1 MTPSGA
7 RVGTEISLFAT
18 RSGTVRGGH
27 TITAAHAGRKHQ
39 DEHNRRRSGRAGCMF
54 GDDPCYL
61 HLSFRHPGGDTMKEM
76 TLLITRATMFDLAVL
91 GVVIIT
97 WTIIGSVVIG
107 LLCVA
112 AATTMAAIVKLVDSE
127 RHVLGFL
134 GWIAIVSVGLIIIT
148 MLTRSA
154 LAQQVYTTVPVRP
167 APTEHKI
174 LPPPEYDYVYE
185 GDLTIVKDRRGA
197 TDPLQCRQSKHARML
212 DTRIRY
218 KKLRDHHG
226 RGRGDA
232 PARLDD
238 GPAAAPRDGALQ
250 RLDAGTRGPTGCIFG
265 RLALGASKP
274 TD

>member
-27 TITAAHAGRKHQ
+27 TITAAHAVRKHQ

-134 GWIAIVSVGLIIIT
+134 GWIAIVIPNPIDQNPWAHWRSPMDMMRQGWSTSLFHAAQQWS
-148 MLTRSA
+148 TRS
-154 LAQQVYTTVPVRP
+154 
-167 APTEHKI
+167 
-174 LPPPEYDYVYE
+174 
-185 GDLTIVKDRRGA
+185 
-197 TDPLQCRQSKHARML
+197 S
-212 DTRIRY
+212 
-218 KKLRDHHG
+218 
-226 RGRGDA
+226 
-232 PARLDD
+232 
-238 GPAAAPRDGALQ
+238 
-250 RLDAGTRGPTGCIFG
+250 
-265 RLALGASKP
+265 
-274 TD
+274 